1 MPGHFETPEQRQEC
15 QLETC
20 LQFERYCRRA
30 TACIFTLTTA
40 LRLLGVD
47 WDPEASVTSMPR
59 LHADVLQTVVD
70 HRNNKGRDRHA
81 LARPGTK
88 RVAPTAVFVSSIPIE
103 TIEIAEG
110 ITCTTPEFTWFM
122 FSRFLGLKD
131 LVILGDAMM
140 RRNTLHEPLT
150 LDGFADLIARV
161 ECRAHRNGIR
171 PIRPPK
177 GITQCRKALE
187 LMEEHTDSV
196 METILRLTLECY
208 GLPRPVVNLPVR
220 LPDGRLIFLDLAFP
234 EAMVAVEYDGRHH
247 SEQWA
252 QDSLRRFAIEAS
264 GWAYV
269 QVIGLGFITDAD
281 KRHVAELV
289 GRLIRERTGAQDS
302 LRRFAIEASGWAY
315 VQVIG
320 LGFITDADKRHVAEL
335 VGRLIRERTGKNY
348 LLSTPL
354 PLECVPDRRREAWKE
369 RPSGLTV
376 AC

>member
-131 LVILGDAMM
+131 LIILGDAMM

-150 LDGFADLIARV
+150 LDASPTSSHVWSAART
-161 ECRAHRNGIR
+161 AMAYGR
-171 PIRPPK
+171 PK
-177 GITQCRKALE
+177 E
-187 LMEEHTDSV
+187 LHNAAK
-196 METILRLTLECY
+196 
-208 GLPRPVVNLPVR
+208 PWN
-220 LPDGRLIFLDLAFP
+220 
-234 EAMVAVEYDGRHH
+234 
-247 SEQWA
+247 
-252 QDSLRRFAIEAS
+252 
-264 GWAYV
+264 
-269 QVIGLGFITDAD
+269 
-281 KRHVAELV
+281 
-289 GRLIRERTGAQDS
+289 
-302 LRRFAIEASGWAY
+302 
-315 VQVIG
+315 
-320 LGFITDADKRHVAEL
+320 
-335 VGRLIRERTGKNY
+335 
-348 LLSTPL
+348 
-354 PLECVPDRRREAWKE
+354 
-369 RPSGLTV
+369 
-376 AC
+376 

>member
-131 LVILGDAMM
+131 LIILGDAMM
-140 RRNTLHEPLT
+140 HRNTLHEPLT

-161 ECRAHRNGIR
+161 ECRAHRNGT
-171 PIRPPK
+171 RPPK

-289 GRLIRERTGAQDS
+289 GRLIRERTG
-302 LRRFAIEASGWAY
+302 
-315 VQVIG
+315 
-320 LGFITDADKRHVAEL
+320 
-335 VGRLIRERTGKNY
+335 KNY

-369 RPSGLTV
+369 RPSGLTF